1 MNHFFITGP
10 KEPTSLNK
18 NGRIYRRSAFTLIEL
33 LVVIAI
39 IAILAAIL
47 FPVFGRARENARR
60 SSCQSNL
67 KQIGLGIL
75 QYTQDYDEVLPRSY
89 YYGSKTGA
97 TVNSYTTPYT
107 ITDPSLQ
114 EDHPT
119 TINYKWTDAIYPYVK
134 NEQVFVCPS
143 ARSLGVGALGWMSAG
158 LNKYSYRGGETVPA
172 QRHFGSYALN
182 AAYRSHG
189 SADFGHGPAGSKLT
203 TIIRPSETVL
213 AADANGG
220 VIFGPAQGDSP
231 VYIVDTKYYPL
242 VFKTETGS
250 FNDNYERNGQTVV
263 ARHLDLA
270 NVLYADGHVKAK
282 ILDEFAPTKVLKWR
296 ASQPDKP
303 IHTSLTIEDD

>member
-1 MNHFFITGP
+1 MNHIFTIGP
-10 KEPTSLNK
+10 KMPRDSKKTNLTPSK
-18 NGRIYRRSAFTLIEL
+18 SAFTLIEL

-67 KQIGLGIL
+67 KQIGLGIM
-75 QYTQDYDEVLPRSY
+75 QYTQDYDETIPRTY

-97 TVNSYTTPYT
+97 TVNSNASPYS
-107 ITDPSLQ
+107 ITDPSLS

-119 TINYKWTDAIYPYVK
+119 VINYKWTDAIYPYVK

-143 ARSLGVGALGWMSAG
+143 APSRGVGAAGWIDVG
-158 LNKYSYRGGETVPA
+158 LNKYQYRPTSN
-172 QRHFGSYALN
+172 RRFGSYALN
-182 AAYRSHG
+182 AAYHGHG

-203 TIIRPSETVL
+203 AIIRPSETVL

-220 VIFGPAQGDSP
+220 VMFGPLQGNSP
-231 VYIVDTKYYPL
+231 VYVVATNYSIPL
-242 VFKTETGS
+242 FKISTGS
-250 FNDNYERNGQTVV
+250 FNDNYDRNGQAVV
-263 ARHLDLA
+263 ARHLDMT

-282 ILDEFAPTKVLKWR
+282 NLDKFAPTKVLSWR
-296 ASQPDKP
+296 LHQPASP